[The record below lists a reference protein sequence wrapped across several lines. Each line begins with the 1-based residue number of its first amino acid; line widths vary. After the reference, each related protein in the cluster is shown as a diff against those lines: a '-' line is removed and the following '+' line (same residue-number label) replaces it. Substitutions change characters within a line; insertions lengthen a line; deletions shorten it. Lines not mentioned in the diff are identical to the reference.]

1 MGFVTITLIGS
12 GNGIRRCP
20 NAVDRAKILRSS
32 PSGKRS
38 LKVAPP
44 EVDAAAGRPEVDA
57 PVSADAARSV
67 RTRSIHQRACSM
79 RYLVMTHVSP
89 DDVIRRAREYF
100 AANTLMDVADES
112 DDMIRFEGDIGM
124 AAIRVDREHGHTNV
138 HAETDRVV
146 GLDVTDITKRFLYTL
161 EHV

>member
-1 MGFVTITLIGS
+1 
-12 GNGIRRCP
+12 
-20 NAVDRAKILRSS
+20 
-32 PSGKRS
+32 
-38 LKVAPP
+38 
-44 EVDAAAGRPEVDA
+44 
-57 PVSADAARSV
+57 
-67 RTRSIHQRACSM
+67 M

-89 DDVIRRAREYF
+89 EDVIRRAREYF
-100 AANTLMDVADES
+100 AEHTFLDVSAES
-112 DDMIRFEGDIGM
+112 ADMIRFEGKIGT